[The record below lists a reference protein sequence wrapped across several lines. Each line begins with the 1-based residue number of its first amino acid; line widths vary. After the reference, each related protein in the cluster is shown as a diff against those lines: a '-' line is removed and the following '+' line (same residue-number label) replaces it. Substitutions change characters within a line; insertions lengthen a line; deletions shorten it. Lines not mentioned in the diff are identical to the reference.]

1 MTLLLAG
8 LLLFL
13 GMHLVRSLAP
23 GVRAATVAKIGEG
36 PWKGLFALV
45 ALAGFVLIVIGY
57 GEARQAP
64 TLLYAPPAWARHIAH
79 LLTLVAFV
87 LLLAPY
93 LGRNH
98 FRAWFGHPMVLGVK
112 AWALAHLLTNGSVH
126 DVVLFGSFLAW
137 GVAAFVLLRRRDRA
151 LGSVPIQ
158 PNGSATLLALAAG
171 AVAWFVF
178 ARWLHPM
185 WIGVPVFPGA

>member
-1 MTLLLAG
+1 
-8 LLLFL
+8 
-13 GMHLVRSLAP
+13 
-23 GVRAATVAKIGEG
+23 
-36 PWKGLFALV
+36 
-45 ALAGFVLIVIGY
+45 
-57 GEARQAP
+57 
-64 TLLYAPPAWARHIAH
+64 
-79 LLTLVAFV
+79 
-87 LLLAPY
+87 
-93 LGRNH
+93 
-98 FRAWFGHPMVLGVK
+98 MVLGVK

-158 PNGSATLLALAAG
+158 PNGRATLLALAAG

>member
-1 MTLLLAG
+1 MALLIIG
-8 LLLFL
+8 LLVFL
-13 GMHLVRSLAP
+13 GMHLLPSLAP
-23 GVRAATVAKIGEG
+23 GLRAAAVARIGEL
-36 PWKGLFALV
+36 PWKGLLALLS
-45 ALAGFVLIVIGY
+45 LAGFVLIVMGF

-64 TLLYAPPAWARHIAH
+64 VLLYSPPAWARHIAH

-98 FRAWFGHPMVLGVK
+98 FRARFGHPMVLGAK
-112 AWALAHLLTNGSVH
+112 AWALAHLLSNGALH

-137 GVAAFVLLRRRDRA
+137 AVLAFVLLRRRDRMTGRA
-151 LGSVPIQ
+151 PIQ
-158 PNGSATLLALAAG
+158 PTWSATALAVVVG

-185 WIGVPVFPGA
+185 WIGVPVFPG